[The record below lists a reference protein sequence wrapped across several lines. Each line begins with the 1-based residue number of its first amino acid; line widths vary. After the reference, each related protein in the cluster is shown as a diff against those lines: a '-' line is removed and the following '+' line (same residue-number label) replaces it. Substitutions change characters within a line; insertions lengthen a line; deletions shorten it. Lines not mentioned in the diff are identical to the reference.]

1 MTVDAVAFD
10 DPVYGPVRFTEPLLV
25 DLYHSDAVQRLRDI
39 HQGGITAFIKPERG
53 TTRLHHSRGV
63 AALLRILGAG
73 VEEQAAGLIHDV
85 AHTAFSHVVDFVY
98 PNRNHDYHEVNR
110 DRMVLSSDLPQV
122 LGKHRLD
129 WRYVTESEHYELL
142 EQPLPVLCADRLD
155 YFLRDGVVDV
165 GTFTQADA
173 QALVAHL
180 VIHDGRIVVDDV
192 DAARWLGEQFMRVD
206 DVCWCSTQEVGWY
219 AVMAEALRV
228 ALGRGIIREADFEG
242 TDHDVMAALRQ
253 ADDPEVDRWLG
264 LLRRDVDFVRV
275 QDDDHDLV
283 ALPKVRAVDPPV
295 LVDNETKPL
304 SAIDAAFATRRQAYI
319 DGKQGRWRLQI
330 IA

>member
-1 MTVDAVAFD
+1 M
-10 DPVYGPVRFTEPLLV
+10 
-25 DLYHSDAVQRLRDI
+25 
-39 HQGGITAFIKPERG
+39 
-53 TTRLHHSRGV
+53 
-63 AALLRILGAG
+63 
-73 VEEQAAGLIHDV
+73 
-85 AHTAFSHVVDFVY
+85 
-98 PNRNHDYHEVNR
+98 
-110 DRMVLSSDLPQV
+110 
-122 LGKHRLD
+122 
-129 WRYVTESEHYELL
+129 
-142 EQPLPVLCADRLD
+142 
-155 YFLRDGVVDV
+155 
-165 GTFTQADA
+165 
-173 QALVAHL
+173 
-180 VIHDGRIVVDDV
+180 IHDGRIVVDDV
-192 DAARWLGEQFMRVD
+192 EAARWLGEQFMRVD

-275 QDDDHDLV
+275 QDDAHDLV

-295 LVDNETKPL
+295 LVDGETAPL